1 MLTDRRLYPV
11 VGSVSSRHTIVEI
24 GAERTVEVG
33 DPATLIGPDDPAI
46 ESIAVARKTGGPLR
60 DDHEVQCAL
69 AASPGLRGRVSG
81 RKRGYLAVGGGRRCF
96 VAS

>member
-1 MLTDRRLYPV
+1 VLTDRRLYPV

-46 ESIAVARKTGGPLR
+46 ESIAVARKTGLDRYGMITKFS
-60 DDHEVQCAL
+60 AL
-69 AASPGLRGRVSG
+69 LPRR
-81 RKRGYLAVGGGRRCF
+81 LA
-96 VAS
+96 